1 VKNANSSDP
10 NFYPS
15 SDDET
20 AELAE
25 EATELDKREQ
35 QIQEQRAGARE
46 AQQKQAEQMLE
57 ASTSKLDI
65 KKLFVLDCKN
75 VDK

>member
-35 QIQEQRAGARE
+35 EIQEQRAGARE

-57 ASTSKLDI
+57 ASTSRLYFKQ
-65 KKLFVLDCKN
+65 LFESDCK
-75 VDK
+75 K

>member
-1 VKNANSSDP
+1 VKNANSNDP

-20 AELAE
+20 VELAE
-25 EATELDKREQ
+25 EAIELDKREQ
-35 QIQEQRAGARE
+35 QIQEQRSGARE

-57 ASTSKLDI
+57 ASTSKLD
-65 KKLFVLDCKN
+65 
-75 VDK
+75 